1 MKQIIVYILF
11 ILAGVQ
17 NSWALRD
24 TVNAEKFIKDATMAK
39 ANEAYQQE
47 CYKDAID
54 LYSSIYKT
62 ERVSAALYYNLGN
75 SYYRTGNIAKA
86 IVNYERAYLLDPSD
100 ADIKFNLDL
109 ARSKTV
115 DKITPQSEMFFVTWT
130 KALILSTSV
139 KGWATTAIVSF
150 SLALLLVLVFIFYGN
165 QLFRKIAFFSGIF
178 FFVLFVVANIFAY
191 VQQDNLI
198 KRRSAIV
205 IVPATSLKGAPSD
218 NSADVQSIHAG
229 TKVYIDDPSMIEWK
243 EVHLEDGKKGWV
255 RISTIEII

>member
-1 MKQIIVYILF
+1 MF

-47 CYKDAID
+47 RYKDAID
-54 LYSSIYKT
+54 LYSSIYRT

-150 SLALLLVLVFIFYGN
+150 SLALLLVWYSSSTTSSCTERLLSFQESSFLCFSSWQIFSHT
-165 QLFRKIAFFSGIF
+165 FS
-178 FFVLFVVANIFAY
+178 
-191 VQQDNLI
+191 
-198 KRRSAIV
+198 R
-205 IVPATSLKGAPSD
+205 
-218 NSADVQSIHAG
+218 
-229 TKVYIDDPSMIEWK
+229 
-243 EVHLEDGKKGWV
+243 
-255 RISTIEII
+255 TI